1 MTSSPQLLSDQQ
13 YVRSKGLRCPFC
25 RARDVEGLA
34 GLDIDAGVAT
44 QEVRCNTCRTF
55 WTDIYRLSGYQAASD

>member
-1 MTSSPQLLSDQQ
+1 MTSSPQPLSDQQ

-25 RARDVEGLA
+25 RACDIEGLA

-44 QEVRCNTCRTF
+44 QEVRCNACQRF
-55 WTDIYRLSGYQAASD
+55 WTDIYRLSGYQPASD